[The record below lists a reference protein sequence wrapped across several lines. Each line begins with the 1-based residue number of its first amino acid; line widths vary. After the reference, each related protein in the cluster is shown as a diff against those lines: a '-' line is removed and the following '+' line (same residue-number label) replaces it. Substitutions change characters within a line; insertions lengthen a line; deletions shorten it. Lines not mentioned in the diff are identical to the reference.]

1 MNNEQKIDLSTFIK
15 VGNNR
20 QEAYKDFI
28 EFEKGFDEEIKT
40 NLSYEDF
47 CIELDK
53 GYSNSKY
60 VQIARLYEDIN
71 GTIWYDNEYV

>member
-1 MNNEQKIDLSTFIK
+1 MDLTTFIK

-20 QEAYKDFI
+20 QEAYKDYCN
-28 EFEKGFDEEIKT
+28 FEAGFDKEVKVT
-40 NLSYEDF
+40 LSYEEF

-60 VQIARLYEDIN
+60 VQIARLYEDID

>member
-1 MNNEQKIDLSTFIK
+1 MNNNIDLSTFIK

-20 QEAYKDFI
+20 QEAYKDYCD
-28 EFEKGFDEEIKT
+28 FEAGFDKNAKII
-40 NLSYEDF
+40 LSYEDF

-60 VQIARLYEDIN
+60 IQIARLYENID